1 MNGLQTLKLV
11 MVIYQS
17 NKNYIPYLAHFF
29 FLLNRCAHAA
39 AKQTVIKCWDLILNR
54 LGHLHYFEGPGGSMS

>member
-39 AKQTVIKCWDLILNR
+39 AKQTVIKC
-54 LGHLHYFEGPGGSMS
+54 